1 MTVPSSDN
9 LADDLLE
16 GADEIA
22 AFMGWNRRRVFYAD
36 ERKLI
41 PIFRLGNRLSAR
53 KSTLRRHI
61 EDKEQVAKRD
71 GLPVAGKLPHRLR
84 SKENAA

>member
-1 MTVPSSDN
+1 MYEIE

-22 AFMGWNRRRVFYAD
+22 AFMGWNRRRVFYAA

-41 PIFRLGNRLSAR
+41 PIFRIGNRLSAR
-53 KSTLRRHI
+53 KSKLLQHV
-61 EDKEQVAKRD
+61 EDLEKAERD
-71 GLPVAGKLPHRLR
+71 GGGDARTSEESQR
-84 SKENAA
+84 A

>member
-1 MTVPSSDN
+1 MQETD

-22 AFMGWNRRRVFYAD
+22 AFMGWNRRRVFYAA

-41 PIFRLGNRLSAR
+41 PIFRVGNRLSAR
-53 KSTLRRHI
+53 KSSLRQRIDDLEQRAI
-61 EDKEQVAKRD
+61 EEAD
-71 GLPVAGKLPHRLR
+71 GSPPG
-84 SKENAA
+84 

>member
-1 MTVPSSDN
+1 MQEND

-16 GADEIA
+16 GADAIGV
-22 AFMGWNRRRVFYAD
+22 FMGWNRRRVFYTA

-61 EDKEQVAKRD
+61 EDMEQVAKRD
-71 GLPVAGKLPHRLR
+71 GLPVVGKLLHGLR
-84 SKENAA
+84 SKEHAA

>member
-1 MTVPSSDN
+1 MQEND

-22 AFMGWNRRRVFYAD
+22 AFMGWNRRRVFYAA

-41 PIFRLGNRLSAR
+41 PIFRVGNRLSAR
-53 KSTLRRHI
+53 KSSLRKRI
-61 EDKEQVAKRD
+61 EDLEQRATEEAD
-71 GLPVAGKLPHRLR
+71 GSPP
-84 SKENAA
+84 E

>member
-1 MTVPSSDN
+1 MHEND

-22 AFMGWNRRRVFYAD
+22 AYLGWNRRRVFYAA

-41 PIFRLGNRLSAR
+41 PIFRIGNRLSAR
-53 KSTLRRHI
+53 KSSLRKRI
-61 EDKEQVAKRD
+61 EDLEQKATEE
-71 GLPVAGKLPHRLR
+71 A
-84 SKENAA
+84 EAAE

>member
-1 MTVPSSDN
+1 MDETK

-22 AFMGWNRRRVFYAD
+22 AFMGWNRRRVFYAA
-36 ERKLI
+36 ERNLI
-41 PIFRLGNRLSAR
+41 PIFRVGNRLSAR

-61 EDKEQVAKRD
+61 GDLEQAQRD
-71 GLPVAGKLPHRLR
+71 GAT
-84 SKENAA
+84 

>member
-22 AFMGWNRRRVFYAD
+22 AFMGWNRRRVFYAA
-36 ERKLI
+36 ERKLL
-41 PIFRLGNRLSAR
+41 PIFRVGNRLSAR
-53 KSTLRRHI
+53 KSTLRRHV
-61 EDKEQVAKRD
+61 EDLEQALRD
-71 GLPVAGKLPHRLR
+71 GGSDAGATTTKPG
-84 SKENAA
+84 S

>member
-1 MTVPSSDN
+1 MVNPLNDD

-22 AFMGWNRRRVFYAD
+22 AFMGWNRRRVFYAA

-41 PIFRLGNRLSAR
+41 PIFRVGNRLSAR
-53 KSTLRRHI
+53 KSSLRRRI
-61 EDKEQVAKRD
+61 EDMEQRATEEAEESPS
-71 GLPVAGKLPHRLR
+71 G
-84 SKENAA
+84 

>member
-1 MTVPSSDN
+1 MVNPLNDD

-22 AFMGWNRRRVFYAD
+22 AFMGWNRRRVFYAA

-41 PIFRLGNRLSAR
+41 PIFRVGNRLSAR
-53 KSTLRRHI
+53 KSSLRRRI
-61 EDKEQVAKRD
+61 EDLEQRATEEAEESPS
-71 GLPVAGKLPHRLR
+71 G
-84 SKENAA
+84 